1 MPCLRVLFV
10 LLIQLWVPRAEA
22 GSRVAIVDRFFPASG
37 PLATAQE
44 QEMQR
49 WMYGMLDLDDDQI
62 KEPYYHGDLVRL
74 IAAHPR
80 LTFFLYPI
88 SSDMHP
94 LDSIVLNLREI
105 RARLERQ
112 PVDALVLSWESSTL
126 ISAFEV
132 PLQRSRAGHYLAQL
146 EKWSETDGS
155 WASTLAIIR
164 ELEALVDAGVTV
176 VTIAGNGGR
185 GMVNTFSFA
194 RGVIT
199 VGAIEP
205 ELAHFV
211 SDNALV
217 DRREQAAY
225 FARLLSAADGEL
237 LGYDLS
243 GDLCAD
249 IPLAR
254 LSSYSQGARDLPL
267 RPWPPLKGSS
277 FAAPAAVK
285 KILLAGLDPDSDSG
299 VKRPGESTGD
309 HCGRHA
315 AP

>member
-1 MPCLRVLFV
+1 MPFLSIVFV
-10 LLIQLWVPRAEA
+10 LLIQLWLPQAKA
-22 GSRVAIVDRFFPASG
+22 DSRVAIVDRFFPSPG
-37 PLATAQE
+37 SLATPQE
-44 QEMQR
+44 QDMQR
-49 WMYGMLDLDDDQI
+49 WMYGMLDLDGDQI

-74 IAAHPR
+74 IATHPR
-80 LTFFLYPI
+80 LSFFLYPI

-112 PVDALVLSWESSTL
+112 PVDVLVLSWESSTL

-132 PLQRSRAGHYLAQL
+132 PLHRSRAAHYLATL
-146 EKWSETDGS
+146 EKWSQESGN
-155 WASTLAIIR
+155 WNSTLAIIR
-164 ELEALVDAGVTV
+164 ELEALVDAGVIV

-205 ELAHFV
+205 ELARFV

-225 FARLLSAADGEL
+225 FARLLSTPDGEL
-237 LGYDLS
+237 LGYDLN

-249 IPLAR
+249 VPLAK
-254 LSSYSQGARDLPL
+254 LSSYDKGAHDLPR

-285 KILLAGLDPDSDSG
+285 KILLADLASGSNWLGGPTSDA
-299 VKRPGESTGD
+299 
-309 HCGRHA
+309 CGRHA